1 MHEFSLI
8 NDLMRKIEEIA
19 RANQAAK
26 VSGVKVK
33 LGAMAHIS
41 ADHFREHFEHAA
53 TGTVA
58 DGATLEIECGAENDP
73 QAQDIILLSVNVD
86 EPEG

>member
-8 NDLMRKIEEIA
+8 NSLMRKIGDIA
-19 RANQAAK
+19 RQNGAAK

-33 LGAMAHIS
+33 LGALAHIS

-53 TGTVA
+53 AGTVA
-58 DGATLEIECGAENDP
+58 EGARLEIELGRDDDP
-73 QAQDIILLSVNVD
+73 QAQDIILQNVSVE
-86 EPEG
+86 EPEN